1 MYNIL
6 AKFYDDLVKDD
17 VATKAWVDLICTH
30 TKRSSLLELACGSAE
45 ITLALA
51 TLGYTIDASDL
62 SEEMLVEARE
72 KDTDQKVNFFQMD
85 MANMH
90 VNKTYD
96 SILCL
101 CDSINYITKEEELK
115 HMIFQV
121 YERLNNG
128 GVFIFDMHSL
138 DRLEEFREEFYE
150 EGTIQENQYSW
161 SIISEDDCIYHNF
174 CFYDEAARV
183 SQEQHIQK
191 VYTPTYITELLS
203 PYFSIE
209 VMTDFVNDGICE
221 GEKYFYICKKE
232 N

>member
-1 MYNIL
+1 
-6 AKFYDDLVKDD
+6 
-17 VATKAWVDLICTH
+17 
-30 TKRSSLLELACGSAE
+30 
-45 ITLALA
+45 
-51 TLGYTIDASDL
+51 
-62 SEEMLVEARE
+62 MLVEARE